1 VPWQDGP
8 RSEIWVLVNMLL
20 YFGNTVFNLRDNV
33 RGDLGWEPSLRN
45 RRVIGEQARVVFHQR
60 QTLVVHVA
68 KGMRNDDLDGAEG

>member
-1 VPWQDGP
+1 
-8 RSEIWVLVNMLL
+8 
-20 YFGNTVFNLRDNV
+20 VFNLRDNV

-68 KGMRNDDLDGAEG
+68 KGMRNDDLDGVEG